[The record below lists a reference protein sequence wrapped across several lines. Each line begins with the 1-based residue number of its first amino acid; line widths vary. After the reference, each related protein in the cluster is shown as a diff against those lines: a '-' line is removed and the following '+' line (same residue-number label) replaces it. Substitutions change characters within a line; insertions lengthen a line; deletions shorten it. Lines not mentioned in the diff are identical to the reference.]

1 MNRRQELSARI
12 LDVLDGWDSPAD
24 EAVIHAQV
32 NARVNPD
39 ALHSEFAD
47 ALQFCEFYQFI
58 TGVRNP
64 LHGTRWSI
72 TDKGRAQRH
81 A

>member
-1 MNRRQELSARI
+1 MNRNPEIAGHI
-12 LDVLDGWDSPAD
+12 LNILADWDAPAD

-32 NARVNPD
+32 NNRIQPA
-39 ALHSEFAD
+39 ALLSEFKD
-47 ALQFCEFYQFI
+47 AIKFCEFYQFI
-58 TGVRNP
+58 TGVLNP